1 MVLIGRM
8 DSGSGLLKVRVP
20 EGVFPVG
27 RLRLSFVGFSYCEIA
42 AHNHFVEAPNVRV
55 LVAGQ
60 PAYRPQVEVNRIT
73 FAINYRDP
81 VRAELDL
88 PVPTHAKRRQSERV
102 EPPHVVIVDNEP
114 VRWGDEPA
122 ADAADPAADP
132 ESEPEPEPEGEQE
145 QRRVRRALR
154 TELADTELNITFG
167 FNPDDLLQFGMDKLA
182 KDAGHLDF
190 DAKTL
195 TTKQIVERLSGFLT
209 FWANQLGVYGSEN
222 ETGFPYIKTVPMTE
236 AEKAAMIATMKLP
249 ADLNV
254 RPNLDK
260 HVFVEVGLPQA
271 FGLSLPMNWSWR
283 MLGFLPDKF
292 KTFYQVGEQS
302 RKWVVGNA
310 PTGAK
315 YLLGVSP
322 NGTVHRASLAVN
334 LEETGEELM
343 KSWCKRQGKEAASLP
358 PEGLLGLDYRP
369 RLVID
374 PPEYSYRVD
383 LKRYKFPD
391 EKKGRLAMLRGLVDV
406 VMGKARAALGCR
418 KSFSIEP
425 VVFTSGAERTVAYT
439 PAFDATAK
447 GACFFTRLQFGSRDL
462 SRGFGLLE
470 ANFSLDLRNYR
481 GQAMAAGNHVGL
493 PADQIAELVLDDTTD
508 NVWLTDEEKA
518 ELNLQMKNVVTD
530 TLTVPK
536 IAEST
541 FFKVETAE
549 YATWLTTHPDPEP
562 EQQQQEEEEEEA
574 AAAAEEGEEGQEQQ
588 PATEREEGQEQQ
600 QQQQPAAERE
610 EGQEQQQPEV
620 PLEPE
625 PAPSQIQVDAPN
637 PLPRPRESYVP
648 LGIVKKGEC
657 SGEPN
662 KNVPVGFPNSFYIV
676 SEQGERRDYFQEL
689 GHVCLAGKCTKEGT
703 EWDKTR
709 HFFLN
714 NGSTGSISL
723 DFYIYNVKNL
733 VLVENTS
740 GNAGFARCTM
750 SLNY

>member
-102 EPPHVVIVDNEP
+102 EPPHVTIVDNEP
-114 VRWGDEPA
+114 VRWGVDEPA
-122 ADAADPAADP
+122 AGDPDPAAADPAAD
-132 ESEPEPEPEGEQE
+132 PEPEGEQE
-145 QRRVRRALR
+145 QRRERRALR
-154 TELADTELNITFG
+154 TELAATELNITFG

-190 DAKTL
+190 DARTL

-222 ETGFPYIKTVPMTE
+222 EVGFPYIKTVPMTE
-236 AEKAAMIATMKLP
+236 AEQEAMIATMNLP
-249 ADLNV
+249 ADLKV
-254 RPNLDK
+254 RPKLDN
-260 HVFVEVGLPQA
+260 HVFVEIGLPQA
-271 FGLSLPMNWSWR
+271 FGISLPMNWSWR
-283 MLGFLPDKF
+283 MLGFLPDKY

-310 PTGAK
+310 QNAAK

-334 LEETGEELM
+334 LDETGEELM

-358 PEGLLGLDYRP
+358 PDGLLGLDYRP

-406 VMGKARAALGCR
+406 VMGKARAALGCK

-425 VVFTSGAERTVAYT
+425 MVFAAGAERTIAYT

-462 SRGFGLLE
+462 SRGFGLLK

-481 GQAMAAGNHVGL
+481 GQAMAPGNHVGV
-493 PADQIAELVLDDTTD
+493 PADQIAELVLDETTD

-541 FFKVETAE
+541 FFKIETAD
-549 YATWLTTHPDPEP
+549 YASWLATHPDPEP
-562 EQQQQEEEEEEA
+562 EQQQQEVEE
-574 AAAAEEGEEGQEQQ
+574 AAAAEEGQEPAAEREEE
-588 PATEREEGQEQQ
+588 EEGQEQQ
-600 QQQQPAAERE
+600 QQQQ
-610 EGQEQQQPEV
+610 QQLEV

-625 PAPSQIQVDAPN
+625 PAPSQIRVDAPN

-662 KNVPVGFPNSFYIV
+662 RNVPVKFPNSFYIV

-703 EWDKTR
+703 EWEKNR

-714 NGSTGSISL
+714 NGSTGSITL

-733 VLVENTS
+733 VLFENTS